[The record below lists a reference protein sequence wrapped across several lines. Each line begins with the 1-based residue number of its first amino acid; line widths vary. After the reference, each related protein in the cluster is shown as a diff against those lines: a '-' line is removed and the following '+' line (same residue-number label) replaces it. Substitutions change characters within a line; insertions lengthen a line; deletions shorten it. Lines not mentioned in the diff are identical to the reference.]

1 MGGSGTPL
9 GESPIE
15 RGAMSDKTGRGGKGR
30 FWEANAMFEAQQQK
44 ESSGNFGMW
53 IGVAVIVVIVA
64 ALAYYVLG
72 SRGGSK
78 TSSGA
83 ATASASGAPA
93 ASADAS
99 KDLRVVSVKMDKD
112 VTGNIAVWSVDLR
125 NVSHTYAYKD
135 IAYQTTYLG
144 ADNSVL
150 AQNTGKINLNLDPGE
165 EQTTQFRDLLY
176 PSGTALFKFNVT
188 GASAS
193 Q

>member
-1 MGGSGTPL
+1 
-9 GESPIE
+9 
-15 RGAMSDKTGRGGKGR
+15 
-30 FWEANAMFEAQQQK
+30 MFEAQQQK
-44 ESSGNFGMW
+44 DSSGNFGMW
-53 IGVAVIVVIVA
+53 IGVAVIVVVVA

-72 SRGGSK
+72 PKGSSK
-78 TSSGA
+78 SNSAA
-83 ATASASGAPA
+83 ATASSAPVG
-93 ASADAS
+93 SADPQ

-125 NVSHTYAYKD
+125 NMSHAYAYKD

-150 AQNTGKINLNLDPGE
+150 AQNTGKISVSLDPGD

-176 PSGTALFKFNVT
+176 PTGTALFRFNVT
-188 GASAS
+188 GASATAS

>member
-1 MGGSGTPL
+1 
-9 GESPIE
+9 
-15 RGAMSDKTGRGGKGR
+15 
-30 FWEANAMFEAQQQK
+30 MFEAQQQK
-44 ESSGNFGMW
+44 EKSGSFGMW
-53 IGVAVIVVIVA
+53 IGVAVIVVVVA

-72 SRGGSK
+72 SKGSSK
-78 TSSGA
+78 TSSTA
-83 ATASASGAPA
+83 ASASSAPVGN
-93 ASADAS
+93 ADAS
-99 KDLRVVSVKMDKD
+99 KDLRVVNVKMDKD

-125 NVSHTYAYKD
+125 NMSHTYTYKD

-150 AQNTGKINLNLDPGE
+150 AQNTGKINLSLDPGD

-176 PSGTALFKFNVT
+176 PSGTALFRFNVT

>member
-1 MGGSGTPL
+1 
-9 GESPIE
+9 
-15 RGAMSDKTGRGGKGR
+15 
-30 FWEANAMFEAQQQK
+30 MFELQQQK
-44 ESSGNFGMW
+44 ENSGNLGMW
-53 IGVAVIVVIVA
+53 IGVGVILVVVA

-72 SRGGSK
+72 SKGSSK
-78 TSSGA
+78 SSSA
-83 ATASASGAPA
+83 ASAASASSASV

-112 VTGNIAVWSVDLR
+112 ITGNIAVWSVDLR
-125 NVSHTYAYKD
+125 NLSHTYTYKN
-135 IAYQTTYLG
+135 ITYQTTYLA

-150 AQNTGKINLNLDPGE
+150 AQNTGTINLSLDPGD
-165 EQTTQFRDLLY
+165 EQTTEFRDLLY